1 MGRPD
6 VDRVRRG
13 AQVVRGG
20 AGEPA
25 LLRTCVSGGGG
36 NAQYGAGA
44 PLRFTERTI
53 TAMFAANVA
62 AQGVPFPTER
72 RLPGGEAQAANLY
85 VSTDEPLNARDELVW
100 RGTAYRIDGSPVP
113 QVLGGRAL
121 WRSPLKLADGRG

>member
-25 LLRTCVSGGGG
+25 LLRTYVSGGGG
-36 NAQYGAGA
+36 NTQYGAGA
-44 PLRFTERTI
+44 PLRFAERTI

-85 VSTDEPLNARDELVW
+85 VSTDEPLNARD
-100 RGTAYRIDGSPVP
+100 
-113 QVLGGRAL
+113 
-121 WRSPLKLADGRG
+121 